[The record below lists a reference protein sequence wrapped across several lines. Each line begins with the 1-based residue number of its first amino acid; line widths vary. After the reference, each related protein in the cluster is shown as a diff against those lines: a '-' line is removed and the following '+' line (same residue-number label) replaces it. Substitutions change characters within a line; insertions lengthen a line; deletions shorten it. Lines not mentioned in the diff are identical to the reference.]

1 LTVEGTEQRVYGNLV
16 STSPCFFDLHRIALC
31 YNSSTK
37 PNNASNVKYGDHISV
52 AKRNCGVKYDGFLTL
67 IFNDWCLIEINT
79 CKKTPFTIVE
89 YGENLRI
96 KLSRIVLTI
105 YGFSEANYASVW
117 FNVNN
122 EKRYSDYNHFPEIGN
137 IYTTY
142 IDSSTNIT
150 YIWDGEIYTGGDGW
164 TQVTTLNAGVIYDTP
179 IKSTY
184 LLDIK
189 TLQDQTKYFIEC
201 CEHCKECNC
210 GNSKCN
216 ILSRFQV
223 RINSLAGNIQYN
235 DIGFYDQNTEQMYGD
250 YHLIYSFETS
260 PNVPILVV
268 AWSLNTTT
276 VDIWWKLITKTNSPH
291 QIVINYRS
299 FDAHYE
305 IGTMYSCGNMNNIL
319 DHDHI
324 VEYPLTVISKYG
336 NRMSLT
342 STVDYSNFSDV
353 VIDNVSF
360 GKRCNYGIIWPN
372 LVVHNMDID
381 TIQYVSA
388 MTLIRMNRTENNG
401 FFVFEY
407 PFTDPTDKWIYIY
420 PLSEYSHIPS
430 FKIHCTHHQFK
441 QNIFFDDVICIDN
454 EYKID
459 ILNFSENL
467 EYDKDYIS
475 RNIDTG
481 EILIGQYHLSV
492 VYLLCNY
499 IRITTLQYIH
509 YIRIEII
516 TRNINNNELIKI
528 HPLTY
533 TKYRYED
540 EPDKWYFNDGG
551 YFHIEDERT
560 QVEYTF
566 PYFQSIFNEP
576 YDDSFDKVNLF
587 IKIKVDTFNLPE
599 LPDEIENTTT
609 INYKFR
615 CVNAAL
621 QDLPNVFN
629 VLPIPYDKAS
639 LYVSETD
646 QIYDTST
653 IHHFNFN
660 FNKLNVCDNP
670 TCRLYKNIIAFP
682 YLTSQK
688 LLEDTL
694 KLKGKKI
701 KLIPNER
708 YSKSPYAI
716 FQPSQKRDMFY
727 ECEIGHVYLDTKL
740 DENGNE
746 IITICATTLNIKA
759 HNIARFPHYSGI
771 HPYNPYTYELTDNL
785 AQCIWNTDEISP
797 GEIMGNFTLK
807 MRVYITMEIEETAI
821 IESLKIRCNWSKIYP
836 FERNPIN
843 TDNDN
848 IFYINIDHT
857 FEEIY
862 FEWCKYLYVIYNDHG
877 GWTTKWKFVNIRITH
892 VTDEIGNSIRRGTTL
907 FNGCCTAIEQEYCI
921 AIDDVLYHTEFNPM
935 WFI

>member
-1 LTVEGTEQRVYGNLV
+1 MSVTGTQQRVYGNLV

-31 YNSSTK
+31 YDSSSK
-37 PNNASNVKYGDHISV
+37 PTNASNVKYGDDISV

-89 YGENLRI
+89 YGKNLRI
-96 KLSRIVLTI
+96 KLSRIILTI
-105 YGFSEANYASVW
+105 YGFSESNYASIW
-117 FNVNN
+117 FNANN

-142 IDSSTNIT
+142 IDSTTNIS
-150 YIWDGEIYTGGDGW
+150 YIWDGETYTGGDGW
-164 TQVTTLNAGVIYDTP
+164 VLVTTLNTGVVYDTP

-210 GNSKCN
+210 RNYRNCN
-216 ILSRFQV
+216 ILSRFQAYV
-223 RINSLAGNIQYN
+223 NPLANNIQYN
-235 DIGFYDQNTEQMYGD
+235 DRGYYDQNTEQMYGD
-250 YHLIYSFETS
+250 YHLICFQTKVRYNGSYS
-260 PNVPILVV
+260 NVPILVV

-276 VDIWWKLITKTNSPH
+276 IDIWWKLITKMNSPH
-291 QIVINYRS
+291 QIVIKYRS

-336 NRMSLT
+336 NKKSLT

-372 LVVHNMDID
+372 LDVYNMDID

-388 MTLIRMNRTENNG
+388 MTLLRMNRTVNKW
-401 FFVFEY
+401 FEY
-407 PFTDPTDKWIYIY
+407 PFTDPTNKWIYVY
-420 PLSEYSHIPS
+420 PISEHSHIPS
-430 FKIHCTHHQFK
+430 FKIHCTHHQLK

-459 ILNFSENL
+459 ISNFSENL
-467 EYDKDYIS
+467 EYDNNYTS

-481 EILIGQYHLSV
+481 EILIGQYHLDV
-492 VYLLCNY
+492 VYLLCDY
-499 IRITTLQYIH
+499 IRITTLQYIR
-509 YIRIEII
+509 YIRIEVI
-516 TRNINNNELIKI
+516 TRDINNNELIKI

-533 TKYRYED
+533 KQYGS
-540 EPDKWYFNDGG
+540 DGG
-551 YFHIEDERT
+551 YFHIEDALTYKQYR
-560 QVEYTF
+560 F
-566 PYFQSIFNEP
+566 PYFHHIFNEP
-576 YDDSFDKVNLF
+576 YDNSFDKVNLF

-599 LPDEIENTTT
+599 LPDETENITT
-609 INYKFR
+609 IQYKFR
-615 CVNAAL
+615 CVNEAL

-629 VLPIPYDKAS
+629 VLPIPRYKAS

-646 QIYDTST
+646 QIYDIST

-670 TCRLYKNIIAFP
+670 TCHLYKNIIKFP

-701 KLIPNER
+701 KLIPSES
-708 YSKSPYAI
+708 YDWSPYAI
-716 FQPSQKRDMFY
+716 FQPYQGRDRFY
-727 ECEIGHVYLDTKL
+727 ECDIGHIFLDKTM
-740 DENGNE
+740 DENDNE
-746 IITICATTLNIKA
+746 IITICATALNIKA
-759 HNIARFPHYSGI
+759 HNIARFPHYSDI

-785 AQCIWNTDEISP
+785 AQCIWNTGEISP
-797 GEIMGNFTLK
+797 GEIMGNFTFK

-821 IESLKIRCNWSKIYP
+821 IESLKIRYNWSKIYP
-836 FERNPIN
+836 VERSPIN
-843 TDNDN
+843 TGEN
-848 IFYINIDHT
+848 IFCINIDHT

-862 FEWCKYLYVIYNDHG
+862 FEYCKYLYVIYDDHG
-877 GWTTKWKFVNIRITH
+877 GWTTEWKFVDFIRITH
-892 VTDEIGNSIRRGTTL
+892 VTDEMGNSIPRGAIL
-907 FNGCCTAIEQEYCI
+907 FNGCNTAIEQEYCM

>member
-1 LTVEGTEQRVYGNLV
+1 MTVEGTEQRVYGNLV

-31 YNSSTK
+31 YDSSTK

-122 EKRYSDYNHFPEIGN
+122 EKGYSDYNHFPKIGN

-142 IDSSTNIT
+142 IDSTTNIT
-150 YIWDGEIYTGGDGW
+150 YIWDGETYTGGDGW
-164 TQVTTLNAGVIYDTP
+164 TLVTTLNAGVIYDTQ

-189 TLQDQTKYFIEC
+189 TLQDQTKHFIEC
-201 CEHCKECNC
+201 CEHCKECGC
-210 GNSKCN
+210 GGNCN
-216 ILSRFQV
+216 ILSRFRV
-223 RINSLAGNIQYN
+223 YVSPLAGNIQYN
-235 DIGFYDQNTEQMYGD
+235 NRGYYDQNTEQMYGD
-250 YHLIYSFETS
+250 YHLIYFQTFS
-260 PNVPILVV
+260 NVPVLVV

-276 VDIWWKLITKTNSPH
+276 IDIWWKLITKINSPH
-291 QIVINYRS
+291 QIVIDYRS

-324 VEYPLTVISKYG
+324 VEYPLTVISSYG
-336 NRMSLT
+336 NKQSLT
-342 STVDYSNFSDV
+342 STVDYSNFSDYL
-353 VIDNVSF
+353 IDNVSF

-372 LVVHNMDID
+372 LDMYNMDID
-381 TIQYVSA
+381 KIQYVTA
-388 MTLIRMNRTENNG
+388 MTLVRMNRTENNG
-401 FFVFEY
+401 FYNFEY
-407 PFTDPTDKWIYIY
+407 PFTDPTNKWIYVY
-420 PLSEYSHIPS
+420 PFSEYSHVPS
-430 FKIHCTHHQFK
+430 FKIHCTHHTFK

-459 ILNFSENL
+459 VSNFSENL
-467 EYDKDYIS
+467 EYDADYIS
-475 RNIDTG
+475 RNVVTG
-481 EILIGQYHLSV
+481 EILIGQYHLDV
-492 VYLLCNY
+492 VNLICDY

-509 YIRIEII
+509 YIRIEVI

-533 TKYRYED
+533 TQHS
-540 EPDKWYFNDGG
+540 DGG
-551 YFHIEDERT
+551 YFILEDKCTEI
-560 QVEYTF
+560 EYTY
-566 PYFQSIFNEP
+566 PYFQSIFNDP
-576 YDDSFDKVNLF
+576 YNDSFDKVNLF
-587 IKIKVDTFNLPE
+587 IKIQVDTFDSPTLPE
-599 LPDEIENTTT
+599 GVENTTT
-609 INYKFR
+609 IEYKIR
-615 CVNAAL
+615 CTNSDL
-621 QDLPNVFN
+621 QDMPSKFN
-629 VLPIPYDKAS
+629 VLPIPLYKAP
-639 LYVSETD
+639 LYVCETD
-646 QIYDTST
+646 QIYDKTT
-653 IHHFNFN
+653 IHHYNMPFH
-660 FNKLNVCDNP
+660 KLNVCDNP

-701 KLIPNER
+701 KLIPNEH
-708 YSKSPYAI
+708 YSESPHAI
-716 FQPSQKRDMFY
+716 FQPRQKRDMFY
-727 ECEIGHVYLDTKL
+727 ECEIGHVYLDTK
-740 DENGNE
+740 NE
-746 IITICATTLNIKA
+746 ITTICATALNIKA
-759 HNIARFPHYSGI
+759 HNIARFPMYTGL
-771 HPYNPYTYELTDNL
+771 HPFNPYTYELTDNL
-785 AQCIWNTDEISP
+785 AQCIWNTDEIIP
-797 GEIMGNFTLK
+797 GKIIGNFTLK
-807 MRVYITMEIEETAI
+807 MRVYITMELEETAI

-836 FERNPIN
+836 FERSPIN
-843 TDNDN
+843 TGNN

-862 FEWCKYLYVIYNDHG
+862 FEWCKYLYVIYDDYG
-877 GWTTKWKFVNIRITH
+877 GWTTEWKFVNIRITH

-907 FNGCCTAIEQEYCI
+907 FNGCCTAIEQEYCM

-935 WFI
+935 WFL